1 MPRGGNQA
9 NGLYLH
15 TEIDCGMP
23 TDAERWRFLADHAL
37 TLHTDGGD
45 YGYMIHW
52 CRTSGPGEPPKF
64 YPVSKGR
71 TAEEAID
78 RAIDRYNRKHGIA
91 PSTVLV
97 ESPAVTLPFRGW
109 VS

>member
-1 MPRGGNQA
+1 MPS
-9 NGLYLH
+9 
-15 TEIDCGMP
+15 
-23 TDAERWRFLADHAL
+23 DAERWRFLADHKL

-45 YGYMIHW
+45 YLFHW

-64 YPVSKGR
+64 YRVSNGR

-78 RAIDRYNRKHGIA
+78 RAIERYYRKHGYPDHTA
-91 PSTVLV
+91 AQPEHESGVRLLTV
-97 ESPAVTLPFRGW
+97 RGW